1 MAKTLSKTGI
11 ATDSTIE
18 ATHISQSI
26 DALTGDVAYDITVS
40 GSFSTTGSL
49 GASIEA

>member
-18 ATHISQSI
+18 AFHISQSI
-26 DALTGDVAYDITVS
+26 DALTGDVAYDIWNGQS
-40 GSFSTTGSL
+40 
-49 GASIEA
+49 